1 MGRVWVVLVTKLV
14 QVELRS
20 GPVDTMEA
28 PARQSRPHPT
38 DELVQIV
45 HLDVQAHVEIESK
58 TWKVIILTSI
68 TF

>member
-1 MGRVWVVLVTKLV
+1 
-14 QVELRS
+14 
-20 GPVDTMEA
+20 MEA